1 LVWLTLTIGL
11 SNICLGF
18 ALAMYFGFGPPN
30 VVAAWRAFWNP
41 FQYSVPPGYLSFVQT
56 PQEDSAVGSPAAT
69 MSIAAMPAVAAPS
82 MAASTTVAAAATPEI
97 APPPET
103 GLNEP
108 GAAPDEASV
117 DSSGVE
123 TAAAGPAETP
133 AWNLDERYVESAV
146 LKLNAAIL
154 RTAAATMEIDTRL
167 RAAQGN
173 CDAPTARQG
182 AEQLKHACETYLL
195 EQCQVGEELHQRLG
209 ELGELS
215 SLGEQIEMANFELA
229 AQLETTLS
237 NLTHMDPDKDPKQ
250 AADRLLAES
259 AKLRA
264 SLHKLRDDH
273 ERAFLAIARQEG
285 RFPQIDESLKVDGLT
300 GLASR
305 IGAETTLQQWCD
317 EGWRQQELVL
327 SLLDL
332 DVFQGVNEEHGGQA
346 GDRVIYHMAQYL
358 LGAAGEGN
366 LVCRFA
372 GQQFLI
378 VNVNVGPRT
387 VTKQVELIRQSIERM
402 AFTRGGKNFHLTA
415 SVAVTPVKPD
425 DTPDRLLSRLQEAMS
440 QAKQSGRN
448 RTCLQDGPDTQWIQ
462 SPNLGAE
469 YRDILI

>member
-1 LVWLTLTIGL
+1 MVWLTLTIGL
-11 SNICLGF
+11 SNIGLGF
-18 ALAMYFGFGPPN
+18 ALAMYFGFGPPDL
-30 VVAAWRAFWNP
+30 VAAWRAFWNP
-41 FQYSVPPGYLSFVQT
+41 YWYSVPPGYLPFAQSPRQG
-56 PQEDSAVGSPAAT
+56 SAIGVPAAT
-69 MSIAAMPAVAAPS
+69 TSVAAMSAVAVAS
-82 MAASTTVAAAATPEI
+82 LAASAPVAAALGPEI
-97 APPPET
+97 APPET
-103 GLNEP
+103 DSTEAV
-108 GAAPDEASV
+108 AAPDCASV
-117 DSSGVE
+117 APSGGE
-123 TAAAGPAETP
+123 AAAAGSAETP
-133 AWNLDERYVESAV
+133 AWNLDEKYVENAL
-146 LKLNAAIL
+146 LKLSVAIL
-154 RTAAATMEIDTRL
+154 RTAAATTEIDTRL
-167 RAAQGN
+167 RASQGN

-182 AEQLKHACETYLL
+182 AEQLRQACETYLL
-195 EQCQVGEELHQRLG
+195 EQCQVGEEFHQRLG
-209 ELGELS
+209 ELGELGS
-215 SLGEQIEMANFELA
+215 VGEQIEMANFELA

-237 NLTHMDPDKDPKQ
+237 NLAHMDLDKDPKQ
-250 AADRLLAES
+250 AADRMLAEI

-285 RFPQIDESLKVDGLT
+285 RLPQIEESLKVDGLT
-300 GLASR
+300 KLSNR
-305 IGAETTLQQWCD
+305 IGVETTLQQWCD
-317 EGWRQQELVL
+317 ENWRQQELVL

-332 DVFQGVNEEHGGQA
+332 DGFKAVNEEHGGLA

-378 VNVNVGPRT
+378 VNVNLGPRT

-402 AFTRGGKNFHLTA
+402 TFTRGGKNFHLTA

-425 DTPDRLLSRLQEAMS
+425 DTPDRLFSRLQEAMS